1 MIIAVVA
8 VRMVQVAVD
17 EVVDVV
23 AMRDSLVAA
32 VRTMDVPWFVT
43 AAGVSRS
50 AGLGIRVTDGK
61 GVFFNGSSICLMMKV
76 SVMQVV
82 DVSLVLDGRVTAA
95 CSVLVIVILMA
106 L

>member
-8 VRMVQVAVD
+8 VRMVQMPVD

-23 AMRDSLVAA
+23 TMRDSLVAA
-32 VRTMDVPWFVT
+32 VRTMNVAWFVT

-50 AGLGIRVTDGK
+50 AGLGIRVTHGK
-61 GVFFNGSSICLMMKV
+61 SVFFDGSSICLMMKV

-82 DVSLVLDGRVTAA
+82 DVSLVFDGRVTAA
-95 CSVLVIVILMA
+95 CSVLVIVILMT